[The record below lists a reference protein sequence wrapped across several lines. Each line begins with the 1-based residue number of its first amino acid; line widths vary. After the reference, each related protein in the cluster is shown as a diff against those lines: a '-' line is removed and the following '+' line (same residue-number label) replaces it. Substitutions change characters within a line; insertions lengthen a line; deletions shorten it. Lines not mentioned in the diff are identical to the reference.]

1 MQWIVV
7 ACYKVVA
14 VSTLVK
20 SCLVS
25 LVLSFGVMSF
35 ATHGEDY
42 DAKLLNAQQAF
53 ESGRLLRAQFKNV
66 ESRQYLKH
74 AADNGNADAA
84 YLYAMELSNYRT
96 TIRTPPQA
104 REYLL

>member
-1 MQWIVV
+1 MASPQQELAMQWIVV

-25 LVLSFGVMSF
+25 LVLSFGVTSF

-53 ESGRLLRAQFKNV
+53 ESGRLLRAQFK
-66 ESRQYLKH
+66 
-74 AADNGNADAA
+74 
-84 YLYAMELSNYRT
+84 MLSLAS
-96 TIRTPPQA
+96 I
-104 REYLL
+104 